1 MDIIPLTKELATK
14 TMEGGRQELMGKGGK
29 DIISRIG
36 AGRGDSGKKKKG
48 VMFAWIRLH
57 NRNFS
62 CLLIESRFLLF
73 HSSPSAITLMSINVH

>member
-14 TMEGGRQELMGKGGK
+14 TMEGGRQELMGRGGK

-36 AGRGDSGKKKKG
+36 GGDSGEKKKG
-48 VMFAWIRLH
+48 VMFAWISLH

-73 HSSPSAITLMSINVH
+73 HSSPSAITLTIAVH